1 MKLVLDLSKLTTATR
16 TDIAIQLESA
26 ETLAK
31 LAEDDDC
38 DVRFAVAGNAN
49 TTAETLAK
57 LAED

>member
-16 TDIAIQLESA
+16 TDIARQLESA

-38 DVRFAVAGNAN
+38 DVRWSVV
-49 TTAETLAK
+49 L
-57 LAED
+57 